1 MNAPTDGRDVHR
13 VVIDV
18 LALPEQVEA
27 LAVILGTA
35 ICGVPD
41 DHGGACRLAWRITTT
56 QPGADLPDRDAVF
69 TALSALEVWPSRVAT
84 ADLLAE
90 VHALLSAERAPER

>member
-1 MNAPTDGRDVHR
+1 MDAPSDGRDLHR

-27 LAVILGTA
+27 LTVILGSA

-41 DHGGACRLAWRITTT
+41 DHGGACRLAWRLTTT
-56 QPGADLPDRDAVF
+56 TPGEDLPGRDEAHA
-69 TALSALEVWPSRVAT
+69 ALASLEAWPERVAT

-90 VHALLSAERAPER
+90 AHALLSAERAPER